1 MSTERNK
8 RDMKV
13 AFTSHARQ
21 KFQIL
26 KRHNCTITEEEV
38 KKTVEE
44 PDSLKVGRR
53 GRVIAQR
60 IVGKE
65 HLLRVIY
72 EKKRD
77 DIIIITFYPAR
88 RERYENQLQ

>member
-1 MSTERNK
+1 
-8 RDMKV
+8 MKV

-26 KRHNCTITEEEV
+26 RRHKCIITEGEV

-44 PDSLKVGRR
+44 PDSVKEGRR
-53 GRVIAQR
+53 ERMIAQR
-60 IVGKE
+60 VVDKE

-72 EKKRD
+72 ENK
-77 DIIIITFYPAR
+77 
-88 RERYENQLQ
+88 LQ